1 MVTEVFQKSSKSLFL
16 KALAD
21 IYEVAGNPRP
31 GRSVFTR
38 MTGATSGAIGLPSH
52 SHSWR
57 GMSLAAKLF
66 ISLIVSAGLGTL
78 IYGGIHQ
85 SSKNIAEFICY
96 LGIAILASRLKVNLP
111 GITGTLS
118 VNFLFILIGI
128 LELSFT
134 ETLILGAVS
143 MLAQC
148 MYPERP
154 KAIQVTFNVCAGA
167 VSTALAYLVYHHPL
181 ARLVVDNNAVLLGLA
196 AVVYF
201 IANAGSIAA
210 VISLTER
217 RPLTRILV
225 DCYFW
230 SFPYYL
236 VGAGIAGAIA
246 WLNQSFNWETSLL
259 LVPAVY
265 LIYRSYRLYLGKLED
280 EKRHVEEMANLHLRT
295 IEALALAIEAKDH
308 TTHEHLQRVRIYAI
322 EVAKEL
328 GVKGPELEA
337 LHAAALLHDIGKLAV
352 PEHIISKPGR
362 LTPEEFEKMKIHTLV
377 GAEILERVRF
387 PYPVVPIVRAHH
399 EKWDG
404 SGYPMGLK
412 GAEIPVGARILSAVD
427 YLDALASDRQ
437 YRRALPLKE
446 VMQKLAAESGKS
458 FDPKVVDVLQKR
470 YIQLERLAVSKSAA
484 DPNGPLSTAI
494 KIERGLEP
502 AAGFENATV
511 QDYAGRETTFLSSIA
526 AARQEAQSLF
536 ELSQDLGA
544 SLSLTETL
552 SVFSVKLK
560 PMVPY
565 DAIAIYIRRE
575 DELVPEYVNGDN
587 YRLFSSLRIPVGHGL
602 SGWVAQNRKPI
613 VNGNPSVEPGYL
625 NDPSKFSTLRS
636 ALAVPLEGVGGV
648 TGVLALYRGERD
660 AFTTDNLRI
669 LLAVSSKMALS
680 IENALKF
687 AQAENSATTDYLTG
701 LPNARSLFLQLD
713 RDLARC
719 KRDNSTLTVMV
730 SDMDGF
736 KQINDRFGHLEGN
749 RVLRLFAQA
758 LKDSCREYD
767 YVARMGG
774 DEFVVIAPGL
784 AADAAGKKAEQMRV
798 LAKQAGSEVCGEE
811 ILSLSV
817 GRALYPEDGKDA
829 EQLLAEADRR
839 MYLEKQKQLAY
850 KDRRSHPRM
859 KCRVTIELTTD
870 VGGTPMFA
878 NLTDVSIGGCYVET
892 STIVPAGSKITLG
905 FSMDDTSL
913 KAEGIV
919 ARLDPGSGI
928 AVQFRE
934 MNREGRDRMFKILEF
949 VQKATTFYNNRYL
962 DSLTKT

>member
-1 MVTEVFQKSSKSLFL
+1 
-16 KALAD
+16 
-21 IYEVAGNPRP
+21 
-31 GRSVFTR
+31 
-38 MTGATSGAIGLPSH
+38 MTGATRIADGAMSH
-52 SHSWR
+52 SSSWR
-57 GMSLAAKLF
+57 ELSIPAKLF
-66 ISLIVSAGLGTL
+66 IGLIVSGGMATL
-78 IYGGIHQ
+78 VYGGVHQ
-85 SSKNIAEFICY
+85 SSRNIAEFICY
-96 LGIAILASRLKVNLP
+96 LGIAILASRLKVTLP

-128 LELSFT
+128 IELSFT

-148 MYPERP
+148 LYPERP
-154 KAIQVTFNVCAGA
+154 QAIQLTFNVCAGA
-167 VSTALAYLVYHHPL
+167 ISTALAYVIYHHPL
-181 ARLVVDNNAVLLGLA
+181 ASLLFDSRPILLGVA
-196 AVVYF
+196 ATAYF
-201 IANAGSIAA
+201 IANAGSIAM

-217 RPLTRILV
+217 RPLTRIVV

-236 VGAGIAGAIA
+236 VGAGVAGTIA
-246 WLNQSFNWETSLL
+246 WMNQRFNWETSLL
-259 LVPAVY
+259 LVPVVY

-328 GVKGPELEA
+328 GVSGPELEA

-404 SGYPMGLK
+404 SGYPLGLK
-412 GAEIPVGARILSAVD
+412 GAEIPIGARILSAVD

-437 YRRALPLKE
+437 YRRALPLRE

-458 FDPKVVDVLQKR
+458 FDPKVVEILQRR
-470 YIQLERLAVSKSAA
+470 YQHLERMAQAKSDT
-484 DPNGPLSTAI
+484 DPSGPLSTAI

-502 AAGFENATV
+502 AAGFENAAA
-511 QDYAGRETTFLSSIA
+511 QDYAGREATFLSSIA
-526 AARQEAQSLF
+526 AARQEAQALF

-544 SLSLTETL
+544 SLSLGETL
-552 SVFSVKLK
+552 SVFSIKLK

-565 DAIAIYIRRE
+565 DAIAVYVRRE
-575 DELVPEYVNGDN
+575 EELIPEYVNGDN
-587 YRLFSSLRIPVGHGL
+587 YRLFSSLRIPLGQGL
-602 SGWVAQNRKPI
+602 SGWVGQNRKPI
-613 VNGNPSVEPGYL
+613 INGNPSVEPGYL

-636 ALAVPLEGVGGV
+636 ALAVPLEGVSGV
-648 TGVLALYRGERD
+648 IGVLALYRAEPD
-660 AFTTDNLRI
+660 AFTSDHLRI
-669 LLAVSSKMALS
+669 LLAVSGKMALA
-680 IENALKF
+680 IENALKYQ
-687 AQAENSATTDYLTG
+687 QAENSATTDYLTG

-713 RDLARC
+713 RELARC
-719 KRDNSTLTVMV
+719 KRDNTTLTVMV

-774 DEFVVIAPGL
+774 DEFVVVAPGL
-784 AADAAGKKAEQMRV
+784 ASDAAIKKADQMGI
-798 LAKQAGSEVCGEE
+798 LARQAGAEVCGEE

-817 GRALYPEDGKDA
+817 GRAVFPDDGKDA

-850 KDRRSHPRM
+850 KDRRVHPRL
-859 KCRVTIELTTD
+859 KCRVAIEMQTD
-870 VGGTPMFA
+870 AGSTPVFA
-878 NLTDVSIGGCYVET
+878 NLTDISMGGCYVET
-892 STIVPAGSKITLG
+892 SAILSPGSKLKLV
-905 FSMDDTSL
+905 FSMDDANLS
-913 KAEGIV
+913 AEGVV
-919 ARLDPGSGI
+919 ARLEPGSGV

-934 MNREGRDRMFKILEF
+934 LNRDGRERMFKILEF
-949 VQKATTFYNNRYL
+949 VQKTTAYYNSRYFE
-962 DSLTKT
+962 SLLKR

>member
-1 MVTEVFQKSSKSLFL
+1 
-16 KALAD
+16 
-21 IYEVAGNPRP
+21 
-31 GRSVFTR
+31 
-38 MTGATSGAIGLPSH
+38 MTGATRITTGFDSH
-52 SHSWR
+52 SASWR
-57 GMSLAAKLF
+57 GLSWPARLF
-66 ISLIVSAGLGTL
+66 ISVIVIAGMATL

-85 SSKNIAEFICY
+85 TSKNIAEFICY
-96 LGIAILASRLKVNLP
+96 MGIAILASRLKVSLP

-118 VNFLFILIGI
+118 VNFLFILIGV
-128 LELSFT
+128 LELSLT
-134 ETLILGAVS
+134 ETLILGGVS

-148 MYPERP
+148 LYPERP
-154 KAIQVTFNVCAGA
+154 QAIQVTFNVCAGS
-167 VSTALAYLVYHHPL
+167 VSTALAYWVYHHPM
-181 ARLVVDNNAVLLGLA
+181 VNLLIGNRPLMLGVA
-196 AVVYF
+196 ATVYF
-201 IANAGSIAA
+201 IANAGSIAT

-236 VGAGIAGAIA
+236 VGAGIAGTIA
-246 WLNQSFNWETSLL
+246 WFNQTFNWETSLL

-265 LIYRSYRLYLGKLED
+265 LIYRSYRLYLSKLDD
-280 EKRHVEEMANLHLRT
+280 EKRHVEEMANLHMRT

-328 GVKGPELEA
+328 GLSGEELDA
-337 LHAAALLHDIGKLAV
+337 LNAAAILHDIGKLAV

-412 GAEIPVGARILSAVD
+412 GAEIPIGARILSAVD

-437 YRRALPLKE
+437 YRRALPLRE

-458 FDPKVVDVLQKR
+458 FDPKVVDILQKR
-470 YIQLERLAVSKSAA
+470 YEQLERTAQAKSAE

-494 KIERGLEP
+494 KIERGLAP
-502 AAGFENATV
+502 AAGFENATAP
-511 QDYAGRETTFLSSIA
+511 DYAGREATFLSSIA
-526 AARQEAQSLF
+526 AARQEVQALF

-544 SLSLTETL
+544 SLSLGETL

-565 DAIAIYIRRE
+565 DAIAIYMKRD

-587 YRLFSSLRIPVGHGL
+587 YRLFSSLRIPVGQGL

-625 NDPSKFSTLRS
+625 NDPAKFSTLRS
-636 ALAVPLEGVGGV
+636 ALAVPLEGVAGV
-648 TGVLALYRGERD
+648 VGVLALYRGERD
-660 AFTTDNLRI
+660 AFTSDHLRI
-669 LLAVSSKMALS
+669 LLAVSGKMALA
-680 IENALKF
+680 IENALKYQ
-687 AQAENSATTDYLTG
+687 QAENSATTDYLTG

-713 RDLARC
+713 RELARC
-719 KRDNSTLTVMV
+719 KRDNTSLTVMV

-758 LKDSCREYD
+758 LKESCREYD

-774 DEFVVIAPGL
+774 DEFVVVAPGL
-784 AADAAGKKAEQMRV
+784 PAESAGKRAAQLQA
-798 LAKQAGSEVCGEE
+798 LARQAGAEVCGEE

-817 GRALYPEDGKDA
+817 GRAVFPEDGKDA

-839 MYLEKQKQLAY
+839 MYLEKQKQLSY
-850 KDRRSHPRM
+850 KDRRTHPRL
-859 KCRVTIELTTD
+859 KCRVTIELQTEAGKAP
-870 VGGTPMFA
+870 VFA
-878 NLTDVSIGGCYVET
+878 NLTDVSMGGCYIET
-892 STIVPAGSKITLG
+892 SDIVSPGSKIKIG
-905 FSMDDTSL
+905 FSMDDATL
-913 KAEGIV
+913 AAEGTV
-919 ARLDPGSGI
+919 LRLDPGSGV

-934 MNREGRDRMFKILEF
+934 VNREGRERMFKILEF
-949 VQKATTFYNNRYL
+949 VQKTTAFYDNRYM
-962 DSLTKT
+962 DHLTKQR

>member
-1 MVTEVFQKSSKSLFL
+1 
-16 KALAD
+16 
-21 IYEVAGNPRP
+21 
-31 GRSVFTR
+31 
-38 MTGATSGAIGLPSH
+38 MTGATSTAIGLPEPSR
-52 SHSWR
+52 SWK
-57 GMSLAAKLF
+57 SLSIPARLF
-66 ISLIVSAGLGTL
+66 ITLIVLAGTGTL
-78 IYGGIHQ
+78 AYAGIHQ
-85 SSKNIAEFICY
+85 RSKNIAEFICY
-96 LGIAILASRLKVNLP
+96 VGIAILASRLKVNLP

-118 VNFLFILIGI
+118 VNFLFILIGV

-134 ETLILGAVS
+134 ETMILGAIA

-148 MYPERP
+148 VYPARP
-154 KAIQVTFNVCAGA
+154 RAMQITFNVCAGSI
-167 VSTALAYLVYHHPL
+167 STALAYVVFHHPL
-181 ARLVVDNNAVLLGLA
+181 MNLAIDSRPVLLCVSA
-196 AVVYF
+196 TAYF
-201 IANAGSIAA
+201 IANAGSIAT

-217 RPLTRILV
+217 RPLHRILV

-236 VGAGIAGAIA
+236 VGAGIAGVIA
-246 WLNQSFNWETSLL
+246 WLNHTFNWETSLL
-259 LVPAVY
+259 VLPVIY

-308 TTHEHLQRVRIYAI
+308 TTHEHLQRVRVYAM
-322 EVAKEL
+322 EVGKEL
-328 GVKGPELEA
+328 GLTGPDLEA

-404 SGYPMGLK
+404 SGYPLGLR
-412 GAEIPVGARILSAVD
+412 GAEIPIGARILSAVD

-458 FDPKVVDVLQKR
+458 FDPKVVEILHRR
-470 YIQLERLAVSKSAA
+470 YEHLEEMAIAKSVE
-484 DPNGPLSTAI
+484 DPNAPLSTAI

-502 AAGFENATV
+502 AAGFEKARA
-511 QDYAGRETTFLSSIA
+511 QDYAGRENTFLSSIA
-526 AARQEAQSLF
+526 AARQEAQALF

-544 SLSLTETL
+544 SLSLGETL

-565 DAIAIYIRRE
+565 DAIAIYVRRE
-575 DELVPEYVNGDN
+575 EELVPEFVNGDN
-587 YRLFSSLRIPVGHGL
+587 YRLFSSLRIPVGQGL

-613 VNGNPSVEPGYL
+613 INGNPSVEPGYL
-625 NDPSKFSTLRS
+625 NDPTKFSTLRS
-636 ALAVPLEGVGGV
+636 ALAVPLEGVAGV
-648 TGVLALYRGERD
+648 IGVLALYRAERD
-660 AFTTDNLRI
+660 GFTSDHLRI
-669 LLAVSSKMALS
+669 LLAVSGKMALA
-680 IENALKF
+680 IENALKYQ
-687 AQAENSATTDYLTG
+687 QAENSATTDYLTG

-713 RDLARC
+713 RELARC
-719 KRDNSTLTVMV
+719 KRDNTSLTVMV

-784 AADAAGKKAEQMRV
+784 GADAAGKRAEHMRA
-798 LAKQAGSEVCGEE
+798 LARHAGQEVCNEE

-817 GRALYPEDGKDA
+817 GRAVFPDDGNDA
-829 EQLLAEADRR
+829 EQLLSEADRR
-839 MYLEKQKQLAY
+839 MYIEKQKQLAY
-850 KDRRSHPRM
+850 KDRRAHPRL
-859 KCRVTIELTTD
+859 KCRVTIELTTEA
-870 VGGTPMFA
+870 GGVPVFA
-878 NLTDVSIGGCYVET
+878 NLTDISMGGCFLET
-892 STIVPAGSKITLG
+892 SNILNPGSKIKLC
-905 FSMDDTSL
+905 FSMDDPSL
-913 KAEGIV
+913 SVEGFV
-919 ARLDPGSGI
+919 TRLEPGSGA

-934 MNREGRDRMFKILEF
+934 MNREARERMFRILEF
-949 VQKATTFYNNRYL
+949 VQKANSFYNNRYL
-962 DSLTKT
+962 DSLTRN